1 MEQLNHGLS
10 HIQSQK
16 PIYPS
21 SHHKQVMFY
30 LNNPIVMGS
39 IKPWLLS
46 VTRTDH
52 PVLDVGQYNSARWK
66 CKRLVVWQ
74 RGAAMQGCCLLQE
87 SSPQKRSM
95 WRRWSSTSWSL
106 PFPKA
111 KLRNRRSW
119 HHVDDVGSPF
129 LWIMSQKR
137 RRCILHTVPMPPTPK
152 SA

>member
-30 LNNPIVMGS
+30 LNNPIV
-39 IKPWLLS
+39 IQHELIIL
-46 VTRTDH
+46 
-52 PVLDVGQYNSARWK
+52 Y
-66 CKRLVVWQ
+66 
-74 RGAAMQGCCLLQE
+74 
-87 SSPQKRSM
+87 SM
-95 WRRWSSTSWSL
+95 LGNIIQHGGNAKGWSSGNAERPCRDVVSSRKVL
-106 PFPKA
+106 H
-111 KLRNRRSW
+111 RNDPCEEGEVAPAEVSRSRRPNCGTDAR